1 MTLLTLLLALLL
13 AATPRPAAES
23 ATAETAVASTSRPST
38 AAPLSAHAAAPPH
51 YGPWTTG
58 TATFFAWGQWGWPV
72 SARRYPG
79 GGSGCFADGTRYLHD
94 SMATAHRWLPF
105 GTRLQVRYRGRSV
118 VVVVRDRFYGSG
130 LDLTSAACVALLGT
144 KGKCW
149 TVADAQW
156 RVVK

>member
-1 MTLLTLLLALLL
+1 MTTLLALLLALLL

-23 ATAETAVASTSRPST
+23 AYPIAETAIGLASTSRPST
-38 AAPLSAHAAAPPH
+38 AAPRH

-58 TATFFAWGQWGWPV
+58 TATFFSHGQWGWPV

-79 GGSGCFADGTRYLHD
+79 GGSGYFADGTRYLRD

-105 GTRLQVRYRGRSV
+105 GTRLQVRYLGRSV

-130 LDLTSAACVALLGT
+130 LDLTSRACVELLGT
-144 KGKCW
+144 DGECW
-149 TVADAQW
+149 TVFGAQW
-156 RVVK
+156 RSIR